1 MTTIIFNECKMSYSY
16 FLIRFNDNSSIGIS
30 VNRNLDISDKDYL
43 DYEIKANNFISNKSN
58 ELNLS
63 LQTNCYEINI
73 DINKLKNTF
82 NLHYDKLNCTS
93 LYGIW
98 KIELDYNKNK
108 REINKYLQFL
118 FPTEDY

>member
-16 FLIRFNDNSSIGIS
+16 FLMIFNDNSSIKIS